1 MDMGYDRG
9 QLVRVNIL
17 NIIFYVK
24 HTIHSIDMSM
34 QIFCLKAGGDAIVST
49 DIINN

>member
-1 MDMGYDRG
+1 MNMGYGRG
-9 QLVRVNIL
+9 QHVRVNIL

-24 HTIHSIDMSM
+24 HTKKFIEMSM
-34 QIFCLKAGGDAIVST
+34 QIFCPKAGVDAIGLT